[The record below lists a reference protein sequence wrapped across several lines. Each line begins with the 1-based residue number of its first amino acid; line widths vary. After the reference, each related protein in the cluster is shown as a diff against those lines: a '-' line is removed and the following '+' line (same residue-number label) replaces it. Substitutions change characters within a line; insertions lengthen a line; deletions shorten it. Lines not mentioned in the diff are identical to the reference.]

1 MKDEEQ
7 VIVLG
12 HKNMKYPGPH
22 TASPGIDLKNRSSYI
37 KVRYQGNANLVG
49 KINNVKNVMDLWK
62 NHQQK

>member
-1 MKDEEQ
+1 
-7 VIVLG
+7 L
-12 HKNMKYPGPH
+12 KYPGPH